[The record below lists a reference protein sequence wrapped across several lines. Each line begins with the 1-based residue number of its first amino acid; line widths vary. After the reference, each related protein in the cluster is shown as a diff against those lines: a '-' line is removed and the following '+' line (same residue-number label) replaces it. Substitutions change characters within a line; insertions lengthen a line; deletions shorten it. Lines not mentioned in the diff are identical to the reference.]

1 MGVWGGGE
9 LFLGNNVP
17 DKCGWVGGWLR
28 QEGRR
33 GTRRRRKVSSYSGAH
48 ALHEKDPE
56 RDRATQVTEE
66 GRNRRRVLLSVRIED
81 AANEKSYRRL
91 ADFEHGNGK
100 IAPVQSNL
108 CHAQLPGRL
117 LNKIKRL
124 MMCHMTGDTQ

>member
-1 MGVWGGGE
+1 M
-9 LFLGNNVP
+9 
-17 DKCGWVGGWLR
+17 WVG
-28 QEGRR
+28 R
-33 GTRRRRKVSSYSGAH
+33 GV
-48 ALHEKDPE
+48 
-56 RDRATQVTEE
+56 VTARGEE
-66 GRNRRRVLLSVRIED
+66 GDEEEEESFKLFRGSRLAREGPRARPRYPGDGGREEQERVLLSVRIED

-100 IAPVQSNL
+100 IAPLQSNL